1 MWKTIREIWA
11 WPGIK
16 NNINQ
21 LAQNCETCSEW
32 ARSKVIQAPIEV
44 PEEVTLSGPMDHV
57 GIDMCHW
64 LGQDFLVMVDLFSF
78 YIG

>member
-1 MWKTIREIWA
+1 MEDDSRDLGLA
-11 WPGIK
+11 GIK
-16 NNINQ
+16 NKINQ

-32 ARSKVIQAPIEV
+32 ARSKISKAPIEV
-44 PEEVTLSGPMDHV
+44 PEEVTLSGPMDRV